1 MASANQIYLMVN
13 DAAAEAIGEQAI
25 TAKDTASLVS
35 LGGQVLSSTE
45 NKDAFY
51 KALCDRIGRTA
62 IAIREYE
69 AKTRA
74 VKRDD
79 MEWGIFYQ
87 KISFK
92 KREAVENPSWDE
104 TQASPYDIEQQTEAV
119 QKLFSVMGTWS
130 YEDSIPDYQL
140 FTAFTNAAAM
150 GAYISGIYVN
160 MRNAL
165 AVDEENMAN
174 LAVDTYIAGALIK
187 GTDAQKRNLL
197 AEYNTATS
205 QSLTAAQA
213 LVDTDFLKF
222 ASREILLVT
231 KKIRNMSVLYN
242 ADGMPRFT
250 PADKLVVEVLSEFST
265 ATASYLEADTYHKE
279 LVALPQYEEVNYW
292 QGTGT
297 TNAFA
302 DVSKINI
309 TNAELA
315 TDDNVTGTIEQGGI
329 IAFVHDY
336 DAAASIITRFR
347 DYSKF
352 NERSER
358 LNIMAKADKG
368 YAVDLSEN
376 GVVFYLGET

>member
-197 AEYNTATS
+197 AEYNTANG
-205 QSLTAAQA
+205 QNLTAAQA

-315 TDDNVTGTIEQGGI
+315 TDGNATGTIEQGGI

-352 NERSER
+352 NERAER

-376 GVVFYLGET
+376 GVVFYLGES

>member
-1 MASANQIYLMVN
+1 MATANQIYLMVN
-13 DAAAEAIGEQAI
+13 DAAAEALGSQAI
-25 TAKDTASLVS
+25 SAKDTASLVS
-35 LGGQVLSSTE
+35 LGGQVLSSTD

-62 IAIREYE
+62 IAIRDYE
-69 AKTRA
+69 AKNRS

-87 KISFK
+87 KISFR
-92 KREAVENPSWDE
+92 KREAVENTSWSE

-140 FTAFTNAAAM
+140 FTAFTSASAM

-165 AVDEENMAN
+165 AVDEEDTAN
-174 LAVDTYIAGALIK
+174 LAVSTYMAGALIK
-187 GTDAQKRNLL
+187 GTNMQKRDLL
-197 AEYNTATS
+197 GEYNIANDT
-205 QSLTAAQA
+205 SLTATEA
-213 LVDTDFLKF
+213 LKTSDFLKF
-222 ASREILLVT
+222 ASREIMLVT
-231 KKIRNMSVLYN
+231 KKLKNMSVLYN

-250 PADKLVVEVLSEFST
+250 PADKMVVEVLSEFAT
-265 ATASYLEADTYHKE
+265 ATATYLEADTYHKE
-279 LVALPQYEEVNYW
+279 LVALPKYEEVNYW
-292 QGTGT
+292 QGAGT
-297 TNAFA
+297 TNAFD
-302 DVSKINI
+302 DVSKIHI

-315 TDDNVTGTIEQGGI
+315 TDDNLTGTIEQGGI

-336 DAAASIITRFR
+336 DAVASIVTRFR